1 MANFS
6 KPTMT
11 RIGRMLNSGEATDP
25 APLLKLA
32 QAGAF
37 GRKAIYNWTLAETD
51 PQHRRM
57 PRLAKRMVATLAYF
71 AAAGLLNDKRLEEIA
86 ALESVLENET
96 AANASLRRMKRAL
109 TPKGAASAE
118 EADEHD
124 LTDEDDEIGPVAK
137 PASAAPHAI

>member
-11 RIGRMLNSGEATDP
+11 RIGRMLNSGEAGEP
-25 APLLKLA
+25 APLMKLA

-51 PQHRRM
+51 PQYRRM

-71 AAAGLLNDKRLEEIA
+71 AAAGLLNDKRLEEINA
-86 ALESVLENET
+86 LETALESET
-96 AANASLRRMKRAL
+96 AANTALRRMKRAL
-109 TPKGAASAE
+109 APKGAAAGE
-118 EADEHD
+118 EAED
-124 LTDEDDEIGPVAK
+124 TGDEDEEIGG
-137 PASAAPHAI
+137 PASRTTSAARPAA